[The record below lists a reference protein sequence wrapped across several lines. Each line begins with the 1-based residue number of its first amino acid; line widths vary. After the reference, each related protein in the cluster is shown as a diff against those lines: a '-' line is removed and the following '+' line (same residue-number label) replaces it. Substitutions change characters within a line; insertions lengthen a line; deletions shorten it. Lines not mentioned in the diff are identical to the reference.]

1 MRDRGS
7 LNKVILVGRLGKDPE
22 IRYLPSGEGE
32 RALARFTLATT
43 LVYKKEGVNQE
54 ITEWHSVYCW
64 GSLAKFAR
72 DYLRK
77 GKQVL
82 VEGRLRTRRW
92 EQDGQVRRVTEIEAE
107 KIILLGKK
115 EETAPEEFPSEPPDF
130 SGGDDEV
137 PF

>member
-22 IRYLPSGEGE
+22 VRYLPSGEGE

-43 LVYKKEGVNQE
+43 LVYKKDGVNQE
-54 ITEWHSVYCW
+54 ITEWHSIYCW
-64 GSLAKFAR
+64 GPLAEFAR

-77 GKQVL
+77 GKQIL

-92 EQDGQVRRVTEIEAE
+92 EQDGQVRKVTEIEAE

-115 EETAPEEFPSEPPDF
+115 EEPAPEEFPSEPPDF
-130 SGGDDEV
+130 SGGDDDV